1 MKRSERFLLFSLL
14 GLGFLGL
21 LVVASDL
28 FLDKRALLLAE
39 QDQLNTEWIT
49 IETRL
54 EEKELWSIRSNWLE
68 SQQPVS
74 TSPEKMDQAIFQ
86 EARATD
92 AEGVIATSQT
102 LLPTR
107 NSTHYTQ
114 SGVSV
119 IAEGNLPDVFRWL
132 HRLEQPGD
140 FRLIRNLK
148 VTPAKE
154 NPEAVTA
161 NFEILRWYA
170 PKEL

>member
-1 MKRSERFLLFSLL
+1 MGFST
-14 GLGFLGL
+14 
-21 LVVASDL
+21 DL
-28 FLDKRALLLAE
+28 FLKKRTHLLAE
-39 QDQLNTEWIT
+39 QDQLKTDWIT

-68 SQQPVS
+68 NQQPVS

-86 EARATD
+86 EAQGTD
-92 AEGVIATSQT
+92 AEGVTATNQT
-102 LLPTR
+102 LLPTHH
-107 NSTHYTQ
+107 SPHYIQ

-119 IAEGNLPDVFRWL
+119 VAEGNLPNVFRWL

-154 NPEAVTA
+154 NPDAVTA
-161 NFEILRWYA
+161 NFELLRWYA
-170 PKEL
+170 PKES